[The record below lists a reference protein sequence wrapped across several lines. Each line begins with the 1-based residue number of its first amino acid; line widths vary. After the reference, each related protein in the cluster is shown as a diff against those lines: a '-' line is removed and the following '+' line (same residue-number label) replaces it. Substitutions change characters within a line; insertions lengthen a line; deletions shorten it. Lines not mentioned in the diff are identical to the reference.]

1 MEKDRFL
8 LLAQN
13 FTSLSPEEAKEL
25 VALQNA
31 FPYSQLIH
39 NLAARASQD
48 HHLDSR
54 ELNLHLSAVYATDRT
69 VLKAVMTSP
78 GKPRMEL
85 HKAVSAGPTLKK
97 AEPPPTFNPVKEPT
111 QTTELLWEELALDLD
126 KLKEL
131 KQNFETLFD
140 SPVGNVARI
149 TKKKVESPKVEE
161 NVQPLDLIDE
171 IKSSKKKIKP
181 ERPKQKEQL
190 EIINEFIKTKP
201 SISKGKL
208 AAPSGPVP
216 TDLSESS
223 IVFTENIISETLV
236 DLLLRQGKRDKAI
249 DVLKKL
255 IWKFPQ
261 KKAYFAAQIE
271 ELKK

>member
-1 MEKDRFL
+1 ML
-8 LLAQN
+8 VQN
-13 FTSLSPEEAKEL
+13 FTSLAPEEAEEL
-25 VALQNA
+25 VALQNT
-31 FPYSQLIH
+31 FPYSQIIH
-39 NLAARASQD
+39 NLAARASRD
-48 HHLDSR
+48 HNLDSQ
-54 ELNLHLSAVYATDRT
+54 ELNLHLSAVYATDRAI
-69 VLKAVMTSP
+69 LKTVMTLP

-85 HKAVSAGPTLKK
+85 TKDGAVTPTTKK
-97 AEPPPTFNPVKEPT
+97 TETLSDFTLVKEPT
-111 QTTELLWEELALDLD
+111 SPELLWEELALDLD

-131 KQNFETLFD
+131 KLNFETQFTN
-140 SPVGNVARI
+140 PAAGNGTQVV
-149 TKKKVESPKVEE
+149 KKKVEGPKVEE
-161 NVQPLDLIDE
+161 SAKPIELIDE

-181 ERPKQKEQL
+181 ETSKQKAQL
-190 EIINEFIKTKP
+190 EIIDEFIKTKP
-201 SISKGKL
+201 TISKGKL
-208 AAPSGPVP
+208 TPPSPGAVP
-216 TDLSESS
+216 SDLSESS